1 MPSCST
7 ASQSPRTADALRQ
20 PVGGYYIAAHKFHAA
35 SDSSCYTY
43 THTQEASS
51 MTESMRIT
59 TNNSRRSAGGR
70 VYSPRHN
77 DRTFSVENAPHINH
91 ARTADN
97 WEWTWLENDGVL
109 CSFEDAERE
118 YYARHISD
126 HLQAVNR
133 RYEAQRH
140 SERVRSL
147 DEYRR
152 APQSCPEETIVCI
165 GNREHHPDP
174 SELLAAYLE
183 LQHWQQKQFPQ
194 LHVLDYAMHL
204 DEQGAPHIH
213 ERHVWTYT
221 DADGHM
227 AIGQARALE
236 QMGVQ
241 RPHPEQPRS
250 RYNNAKVTYTAMVRK
265 QFVEICRQRGLEI
278 EITPRERSQSGLT
291 LLEYQSR
298 QEEQHLQELQREITS
313 LEIDRLLNAITPS
326 PEEEQAQEQLYELQQ
341 QCQDMQMQ
349 TQTLQEQRDK
359 LQQQCQDMQMQ
370 TQTLQEQTTTLQL
383 QNQALQMQRQEEY
396 KKLQQT
402 TARRQAVSKQV
413 RAANRDLR
421 ELQAYTTDAQQRRAA
436 TIEQATRDREQ
447 RPLSRSY
454 DDYDDRE
461 H

>member
-1 MPSCST
+1 MN
-7 ASQSPRTADALRQ
+7 
-20 PVGGYYIAAHKFHAA
+20 
-35 SDSSCYTY
+35 
-43 THTQEASS
+43 
-51 MTESMRIT
+51 ESMRIT
-59 TNNSRRSAGGR
+59 TNHGRHTKGR
-70 VYSPRHN
+70 VYNPKHN
-77 DRTFSVENAPHINH
+77 DRQFNLEKSTHIDP
-91 ARTADN
+91 ARTSNN
-97 WEWTWLENDGVL
+97 WEWQWLENHGKQ

-140 SERVRSL
+140 AERVRSL

-152 APQSCPEETIVCI
+152 APQSCPEETIFCI

-183 LQHWQQKQFPQ
+183 LQHWQEQTYPQ

-204 DEQGAPHIH
+204 DEQGAPHVH

-221 DADGHM
+221 DADGHL

-236 QMGVQ
+236 QMGIQ

-250 RYNNAKVTYTAMVRK
+250 RYNNAKVTYTQAVRER
-265 QFVEICRQRGLEI
+265 FAEICRQRGLEI
-278 EITPRERSQSGLT
+278 ETTPRERSQSGLT
-291 LLEYQSR
+291 MIEYQAR
-298 QEEQHLQELQREITS
+298 QEEKHLQELQREAAS
-313 LEIDRLLNAITPS
+313 LEIDRLLDAIIPS
-326 PEEEQAQEQLYELQQ
+326 IEEEQAQQQLYELQQ
-341 QCQDMQMQ
+341 QYTTMQMQ

-370 TQTLQEQTTTLQL
+370 TQTLQKQCQDMQMQYQQL
-383 QNQALQMQRQEEY
+383 QSQHQEEY
-396 KKLQQT
+396 KQLQQVT
-402 TARRQAVSKQV
+402 TRRKAVSKQV
-413 RAANRDLR
+413 RAASRDLR
-421 ELQAYTTDAQQRRAA
+421 ELQAYTTEAQQRRTA

-447 RPLSRSY
+447 RPLSRSHDTY
-454 DDYDDRE
+454 DDWE

>member
-1 MPSCST
+1 
-7 ASQSPRTADALRQ
+7 
-20 PVGGYYIAAHKFHAA
+20 
-35 SDSSCYTY
+35 
-43 THTQEASS
+43 

-59 TNNSRRSAGGR
+59 TNHGRHTKGR

-77 DRTFSVENAPHINH
+77 NRQFNLEKSTHIDP
-91 ARTADN
+91 ARTSNN
-97 WEWTWLENDGVL
+97 WEWQWLENHGKQ
-109 CSFEDAERE
+109 CSFENAERE
-118 YYARHISD
+118 YYVRHISD

-140 SERVRSL
+140 AERAKTI

-165 GNREHHPDP
+165 GNRDNHPAP

-183 LQHWQQKQFPQ
+183 LQHWQEKTFPQ

-221 DADGHM
+221 DADGHT

-236 QMGVQ
+236 QMGIE

-250 RYNNAKVTYTAMVRK
+250 RYNNEKMTYTAMVRA
-265 QFVEICRQRGLEI
+265 QFAEICRKRGLEI
-278 EITPRERSQSGLT
+278 ETQPRERSQSGLT
-291 LLEYQSR
+291 LLEFQAR
-298 QEEQHLQELQREITS
+298 QEEQRLQELQREADS
-313 LEIDRLLNAITPS
+313 LEIDRLLDAITPS
-326 PEEEQAQEQLYELQQ
+326 IEEEQAQEQLYELQQ
-341 QCQDMQMQ
+341 QCQDAQMQ

-370 TQTLQEQTTTLQL
+370 TQTLQEQCQDMQMQYQQLQL
-383 QNQALQMQRQEEY
+383 QHQEEY
-396 KKLQQT
+396 KQLQKV
-402 TARRQAVSKQV
+402 TARRKAVSKQV
-413 RAANRDLR
+413 RATSRDLR
-421 ELQAYTTDAQQRRAA
+421 ELQAYTTEAQQRRAA
-436 TIEQATRDREQ
+436 TIEQATHDREQ
-447 RPLSRSY
+447 RPLSQNRDTY
-454 DDYDDRE
+454 DDWEQE

>member
-1 MPSCST
+1 
-7 ASQSPRTADALRQ
+7 
-20 PVGGYYIAAHKFHAA
+20 
-35 SDSSCYTY
+35 
-43 THTQEASS
+43 

-109 CSFEDAERE
+109 CSFEDAERIF
-118 YYARHISD
+118 YARHISN

-140 SERVRSL
+140 AERVKTI

-152 APQSCPEETIVCI
+152 APQSCPEETIICI
-165 GNREHHPDP
+165 GNRDNHPDP
-174 SELLAAYLE
+174 GELLAAYLE
-183 LQHWQQKQFPQ
+183 LQHWQEKAFPQ

-204 DEQGAPHIH
+204 DEQGAPHVH

-221 DADGHM
+221 DTDGHT
-227 AIGQARALE
+227 AVGQARALE
-236 QMGVQ
+236 QMGIE

-250 RYNNAKVTYTAMVRK
+250 RYNNAKVTYTAMVRER
-265 QFVEICRQRGLEI
+265 FAEICRRRGLEI
-278 EITPRERSQSGLT
+278 ETQPRERSQSGLT

-298 QEEQHLQELQREITS
+298 QEEQHLQELQREADS
-313 LEIDRLLNAITPS
+313 LEIDRLLDAITPS
-326 PEEEQAQEQLYELQQ
+326 PEEEQAQEQLHSMQMQTDALQEQRDRLQQ
-341 QCQDMQMQ
+341 QCQDMQEQYTELQQQCQAMQEQ
-349 TQTLQEQRDK
+349 TQTLQ
-359 LQQQCQDMQMQ
+359 LQ
-370 TQTLQEQTTTLQL
+370 TRT
-383 QNQALQMQRQEEY
+383 LQMQHQAEY
-396 KKLQQT
+396 KRLQQT
-402 TARRQAVSKQV
+402 TARRQAVSRQV
-413 RAANRDLR
+413 RAASHDLQ
-421 ELQAYTTDAQQRRAA
+421 ELQDYMTDAQQRRTSA
-436 TIEQATRDREQ
+436 IQQATRDREQ

-454 DDYDDRE
+454 DDYNDWEQE

>member
-1 MPSCST
+1 
-7 ASQSPRTADALRQ
+7 
-20 PVGGYYIAAHKFHAA
+20 
-35 SDSSCYTY
+35 
-43 THTQEASS
+43 

-183 LQHWQQKQFPQ
+183 LQHWQQRQFPQ

-221 DADGHM
+221 DTDGHL
-227 AIGQARALE
+227 AIGQARALK
-236 QMGVQ
+236 QMGIE

-250 RYNNAKVTYTAMVRK
+250 RYNNEKMTYTQAVREK
-265 QFVEICRQRGLEI
+265 FVEICRQRGLEI
-278 EITPRERSQSGLT
+278 KTQPRERSQSGLT

-298 QEEQHLQELQREITS
+298 QEEQRLQELQREADS
-313 LEIDRLLNAITPS
+313 LEIDRLLDTIIPS
-326 PEEEQAQEQLYELQQ
+326 IEEEQAQEQLYELQQ
-341 QCQDMQMQ
+341 QYTTMQMQ
-349 TQTLQEQRDK
+349 TQTLQEQ
-359 LQQQCQDMQMQ
+359 CQDMQMQ
-370 TQTLQEQTTTLQL
+370 YQQL
-383 QNQALQMQRQEEY
+383 QSQHQEEY
-396 KKLQQT
+396 KRLQQV
-402 TARRQAVSKQV
+402 TARRSAVSQQV
-413 RAANRDLR
+413 KTATRDLQ
-421 ELQAYTTDAQQRRAA
+421 ELQDYVTDAQQRRATA
-436 TIEQATRDREQ
+436 IEQANRNREQ
-447 RPLSRSY
+447 RPLSRSRD

>member
-1 MPSCST
+1 
-7 ASQSPRTADALRQ
+7 
-20 PVGGYYIAAHKFHAA
+20 
-35 SDSSCYTY
+35 
-43 THTQEASS
+43 

-59 TNNSRRSAGGR
+59 TNNGRHTRGR
-70 VYSPRHN
+70 VYSPKHN
-77 DRTFSVENAPHINH
+77 DRQFNLEKSTHIDP
-91 ARTADN
+91 ARTSNN
-97 WEWTWLENDGVL
+97 WEWQWLENSGLL

-118 YYARHISD
+118 YYNRYISD
-126 HLQAVNR
+126 HLRAVNS

-140 SERVRSL
+140 AERVKTI

-165 GNREHHPDP
+165 GNREHHLDP

-183 LQHWQQKQFPQ
+183 LQHWQQRQFPQ
-194 LHVLDYAMHL
+194 LHVLDYALHL

-221 DADGHM
+221 DADGHL

-236 QMGVQ
+236 QMGIE

-278 EITPRERSQSGLT
+278 ETTPRERSQSGLT

-313 LEIDRLLNAITPS
+313 LEIDRLLDAITPS
-326 PEEEQAQEQLYELQQ
+326 PEEEQAQQQLYELQQ
-341 QCQDMQMQ
+341 QCQAMQEQCDKLQ
-349 TQTLQEQRDK
+349 TQTETLQKQASE
-359 LQQQCQDMQMQ
+359 LQLQN
-370 TQTLQEQTTTLQL
+370 QTLQEQTTKLQL
-383 QNQALQMQRQEEY
+383 QHQTLQMQHQAEY
-396 KKLQQT
+396 KKLKQT
-402 TARRQAVSKQV
+402 TARRQAVSQQV
-413 RAANRDLR
+413 KAATRDLQ
-421 ELQAYTTDAQQRRAA
+421 ELQDYVTDAQQRRMA

-447 RPLSRSY
+447 RPLSRNNGTY
-454 DDYDDRE
+454 DDWEQE

>member
-1 MPSCST
+1 
-7 ASQSPRTADALRQ
+7 
-20 PVGGYYIAAHKFHAA
+20 
-35 SDSSCYTY
+35 
-43 THTQEASS
+43 

-126 HLQAVNR
+126 HLQAVNC

-165 GNREHHPDP
+165 GNREYHPDP

-183 LQHWQQKQFPQ
+183 LQHWQQRQFPQ

-221 DADGHM
+221 DADGHL
-227 AIGQARALE
+227 AIGQARALK
-236 QMGVQ
+236 QMGIE

-250 RYNNAKVTYTAMVRK
+250 RYNNEKMTYTQAVREK
-265 QFVEICRQRGLEI
+265 FVEICRQRGLEI
-278 EITPRERSQSGLT
+278 ETQPRERSQSGLT

-298 QEEQHLQELQREITS
+298 QEEQRLQELQREADS
-313 LEIDRLLNAITPS
+313 LEIDRLLDTIIPS
-326 PEEEQAQEQLYELQQ
+326 IEEEQAQEQLYELQQ
-341 QCQDMQMQ
+341 QYTTMQMQ

-370 TQTLQEQTTTLQL
+370 TQTLQKQCQDIQMQYQQL
-383 QNQALQMQRQEEY
+383 QSQHQEEY
-396 KKLQQT
+396 KRLQQV
-402 TARRQAVSKQV
+402 TARRSAVSQQV
-413 RAANRDLR
+413 KTATRDLQ
-421 ELQAYTTDAQQRRAA
+421 ELQDYVTDAQQRRATA
-436 TIEQATRDREQ
+436 IEQANRNREQ
-447 RPLSRSY
+447 RPLSRSRD

>member
-1 MPSCST
+1 
-7 ASQSPRTADALRQ
+7 
-20 PVGGYYIAAHKFHAA
+20 
-35 SDSSCYTY
+35 
-43 THTQEASS
+43 

-59 TNNSRRSAGGR
+59 TNHGR
-70 VYSPRHN
+70 HTRGRAYSPRHD
-77 DRTFSVENAPHINH
+77 DRTFNLQNSPHIDP

-97 WEWTWLENDGVL
+97 WNWQWLENYGQQ

-118 YYARHISD
+118 YYVRHISD

-140 SERVRSL
+140 TERAKTI

-152 APQSCPEETIVCI
+152 APQSCPEETIICI
-165 GNREHHPDP
+165 GNRECHPDP

-183 LQHWQQKQFPQ
+183 LQHWQQQTYPQ
-194 LHVLDYAMHL
+194 LQVLDYAMHL

-221 DADGHM
+221 DADGHL

-236 QMGVQ
+236 QMGIE

-250 RYNNAKVTYTAMVRK
+250 RYNNAKQTYTAMVRA
-265 QFVEICRQRGLEI
+265 QFVEICRRRGLEI
-278 EITPRERSQSGLT
+278 ETQPRERSQSGLT
-291 LLEYQSR
+291 LIEYQAR
-298 QEEQHLQELQREITS
+298 QEEQRLQELQREANS
-313 LEIDRLLNAITPS
+313 LEVDRLLDAITPS
-326 PEEEQAQEQLYELQQ
+326 IEEEQAQEQLYELQQ
-341 QCQDMQMQ
+341 QCQDAQMQ

-370 TQTLQEQTTTLQL
+370 TQILQEQCQDMQMQYQQLQL
-383 QNQALQMQRQEEY
+383 QHQEEY
-396 KKLQQT
+396 KQLQKV
-402 TARRQAVSKQV
+402 TARREAVSKQV
-413 RAANRDLR
+413 RAASRDLR
-421 ELQAYTTDAQQRRAA
+421 ELQTYTTEAQQRRAA

-447 RPLSRSY
+447 RPLSRNRDTY
-454 DDYDDRE
+454 DDWEQE

>member
-1 MPSCST
+1 
-7 ASQSPRTADALRQ
+7 
-20 PVGGYYIAAHKFHAA
+20 
-35 SDSSCYTY
+35 
-43 THTQEASS
+43 
-51 MTESMRIT
+51 MTDTMRIT
-59 TNNSRRSAGGR
+59 TNNGR
-70 VYSPRHN
+70 HTRGRAYSPRHN
-77 DRTFSVENAPHINH
+77 DRQFNLGKSTHIDPT
-91 ARTADN
+91 RTADN
-97 WEWTWLENDGVL
+97 WNWQWLENHGKQ
-109 CSFEDAERE
+109 CSFEDAERIF
-118 YYARHISD
+118 YARHISD
-126 HLQAVNR
+126 HLRAVNA

-140 SERVRSL
+140 TERVKTI

-250 RYNNAKVTYTAMVRK
+250 RYNNEKMTYTQAVRE

-278 EITPRERSQSGLT
+278 ETQPRERSQSGLT
-291 LLEYQSR
+291 LIEYQAR
-298 QEEQHLQELQREITS
+298 QEEKRLQELQREADS
-313 LEIDRLLNAITPS
+313 LEVDRLLDAITPS
-326 PEEEQAQEQLYELQQ
+326 IEEEQAQAQLYELHQ
-341 QCQDMQMQ
+341 QCQDMQTQTAILQKQASELQQQYQDMQ
-349 TQTLQEQRDK
+349 TQNQTLQEQA
-359 LQQQCQDMQMQ
+359 
-370 TQTLQEQTTTLQL
+370 TTLQL
-383 QNQALQMQRQEEY
+383 QNQALQTQRQTEY
-396 KKLQQT
+396 KRLQQV
-402 TARRQAVSKQV
+402 TARRSAVSQQV
-413 RAANRDLR
+413 RAATRDLQK
-421 ELQAYTTDAQQRRAA
+421 LQDYMTDAQQRRTAA
-436 TIEQATRDREQ
+436 IKQASRDREQ

>member
-1 MPSCST
+1 
-7 ASQSPRTADALRQ
+7 
-20 PVGGYYIAAHKFHAA
+20 
-35 SDSSCYTY
+35 
-43 THTQEASS
+43 

-59 TNNSRRSAGGR
+59 TNHGR
-70 VYSPRHN
+70 HTRGRAYSPRHN
-77 DRTFSVENAPHINH
+77 DRQFNLKNSTHIDPT
-91 ARTADN
+91 RTSNN
-97 WEWTWLENDGVL
+97 WEWQWLENYGQQ

-140 SERVRSL
+140 AERVRSL

-165 GNREHHPDP
+165 GNRKRHPDP

-183 LQHWQQKQFPQ
+183 LQHWQEKTFPQ
-194 LHVLDYAMHL
+194 LHVLDYALHL

-221 DADGHM
+221 DADGHI

-236 QMGVQ
+236 QMGIQ

-250 RYNNAKVTYTAMVRK
+250 RYNNPKQTYTQAVREK
-265 QFVEICRQRGLEI
+265 FAEICRQRGLEI
-278 EITPRERSQSGLT
+278 ETTPRERSQSGLT
-291 LLEYQSR
+291 LIEYQAR
-298 QEEQHLQELQREITS
+298 QEEQRLQGLQREADN
-313 LEIDRLLNAITPS
+313 LEIDRLLDTIIPS
-326 PEEEQAQEQLYELQQ
+326 IEEEQAQEQLHSMQMQTDALQKQRDRLQQ
-341 QCQDMQMQ
+341 QCQDMQ
-349 TQTLQEQRDK
+349 TQTEKLQEQAS
-359 LQQQCQDMQMQ
+359 
-370 TQTLQEQTTTLQL
+370 ELQL
-383 QNQALQMQRQEEY
+383 QNQMLQEQTAALQMQHQIEY
-396 KKLQQT
+396 KRLQQV

-413 RAANRDLR
+413 RAASRDLR

-447 RPLSRSY
+447 RPLSRNRDTY
-454 DDYDDRE
+454 DDWEQE

>member
-1 MPSCST
+1 
-7 ASQSPRTADALRQ
+7 
-20 PVGGYYIAAHKFHAA
+20 
-35 SDSSCYTY
+35 
-43 THTQEASS
+43 

-59 TNNSRRSAGGR
+59 TNNNRRSSGGR

-77 DRTFSVENAPHINH
+77 DRDFNLEKSTHIDP
-91 ARTADN
+91 ARTSNN
-97 WEWTWLENDGVL
+97 WEWQWLENHGQQ

-118 YYARHISD
+118 FYARYISD

-165 GNREHHPDP
+165 GNRKHHPNP

-183 LQHWQQKQFPQ
+183 LQHWQQRQFPQ

-221 DADGHM
+221 DADGHL
-227 AIGQARALE
+227 AVGQARALE
-236 QMGVQ
+236 QMGIR

-250 RYNNAKVTYTAMVRK
+250 RYNNEKMTYTQAVREK
-265 QFVEICRQRGLEI
+265 FVEICRQRGLEI
-278 EITPRERSQSGLT
+278 ETQPRARSQSGLT

-298 QEEQHLQELQREITS
+298 QEEQRLQELQREADS
-313 LEIDRLLNAITPS
+313 LEIDRLLDTIIPS
-326 PEEEQAQEQLYELQQ
+326 IEEEQAQEQLYELQQ
-341 QCQDMQMQ
+341 QYTTMQMQ

-370 TQTLQEQTTTLQL
+370 TQTLQEQCQDMQMQYQQL
-383 QNQALQMQRQEEY
+383 QSQHQEEY
-396 KKLQQT
+396 KRLQQV
-402 TARRQAVSKQV
+402 TARRSAVSQQV
-413 RAANRDLR
+413 KTATRDLQ
-421 ELQAYTTDAQQRRAA
+421 ELQDYVTDAQQRRATA
-436 TIEQATRDREQ
+436 IEQANRNREQ
-447 RPLSRSY
+447 RPLSRSRD